1 MYIILIKNNMD
12 NNNTMMMY
20 ITLHVERASY
30 NKGGMLEGPRMNKAV
45 TINHLPTRINL
56 SVWP

>member
-1 MYIILIKNNMD
+1 MFIILDIFIIIRLILFQMYVHYFNKNNMD

-30 NKGGMLEGPRMNKAV
+30 NKGGMLEG
-45 TINHLPTRINL
+45 LG
-56 SVWP
+56 